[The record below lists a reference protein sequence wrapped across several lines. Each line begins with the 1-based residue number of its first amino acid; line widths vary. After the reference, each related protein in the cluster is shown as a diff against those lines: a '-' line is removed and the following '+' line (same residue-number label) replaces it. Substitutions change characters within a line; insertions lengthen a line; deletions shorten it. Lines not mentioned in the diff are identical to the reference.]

1 MLKLKKMRLSLEE
14 KPVKSY
20 HRATEIKDWINSE
33 EFKKLKELPE
43 EIKTR
48 LKAAGIWRRYL
59 EQSLKDYAKESNNF
73 DSEVIT
79 DEEERTWQ
87 NLSNKKLGLSKEEV
101 REKIKTNNILKKL
114 SKEKWGNSIE
124 SIFLERKSEFDKA
137 SCKILRMGNKNLLT
151 ELYFRIKENE
161 ISFERAST
169 EYGQLPEKKSGGNLG
184 YKPLREMEFGLG
196 PLLEKMDVGQLSAP
210 LKIGNGYCLVML
222 EKFKGAELNDEIR
235 EIILYEKLKSWF
247 KKGVDQAVDILE

>member
-1 MLKLKKMRLSLEE
+1 M
-14 KPVKSY
+14 
-20 HRATEIKDWINSE
+20 
-33 EFKKLKELPE
+33 
-43 EIKTR
+43 
-48 LKAAGIWRRYL
+48 
-59 EQSLKDYAKESNNF
+59 
-73 DSEVIT
+73 
-79 DEEERTWQ
+79 
-87 NLSNKKLGLSKEEV
+87 
-101 REKIKTNNILKKL
+101 
-114 SKEKWGNSIE
+114 
-124 SIFLERKSEFDKA
+124 
-137 SCKILRMGNKNLLT
+137 
-151 ELYFRIKENE
+151 
-161 ISFERAST
+161 